1 MRYETLL
8 ALRYMRSRRSFGFVT
23 LISVI
28 SVAGITTGVA
38 ALIIVLS
45 VFNGFGSL
53 VTSILVSFDPHV
65 RIESVGRRPVEAYD
79 TLLTL
84 VGQREDVKGVSP
96 FVAGKALVLAGN
108 SMRVVTIKGVDVN
121 TVSAVSGLQD
131 KIVIGDMK
139 LDDGRGGGIL
149 LGLNLADRLGV
160 VVGDTLAI
168 VSPSSVAPAVAQ
180 FGMPL
185 IRWFHVKGMYE
196 SNNKD
201 YDSFYAFVELKDAQ
215 SLFQTGGAIDGYE
228 VRLASINRSEHLQG
242 WVEDEFADRF
252 RALTWHD
259 LHRELYT
266 VMQVERWA
274 AYIIVSLI
282 VAVASFNL
290 LGSLTMTVIEKTRD
304 IGILK
309 AMGATDDSIA
319 RVFRSQGFFVGIL
332 GTTLGI
338 SIGLT
343 VVWLQDVYHLFPLD
357 PTVYIIAAL
366 PVEIR
371 WYDIV
376 VVAGAAIGLS
386 VLASRSPA
394 RRAAGLV
401 PVEAI
406 RWE

>member
-1 MRYETLL
+1 
-8 ALRYMRSRRSFGFVT
+8 
-23 LISVI
+23 
-28 SVAGITTGVA
+28 
-38 ALIIVLS
+38 
-45 VFNGFGSL
+45 
-53 VTSILVSFDPHV
+53 
-65 RIESVGRRPVEAYD
+65 
-79 TLLTL
+79 
-84 VGQREDVKGVSP
+84 
-96 FVAGKALVLAGN
+96 
-108 SMRVVTIKGVDVN
+108 
-121 TVSAVSGLQD
+121 
-131 KIVIGDMK
+131 
-139 LDDGRGGGIL
+139 
-149 LGLNLADRLGV
+149 
-160 VVGDTLAI
+160 
-168 VSPSSVAPAVAQ
+168 
-180 FGMPL
+180 
-185 IRWFHVKGMYE
+185 
-196 SNNKD
+196 
-201 YDSFYAFVELKDAQ
+201 
-215 SLFQTGGAIDGYE
+215 
-228 VRLASINRSEHLQG
+228 
-242 WVEDEFADRF
+242 
-252 RALTWHD
+252 
-259 LHRELYT
+259 LYT